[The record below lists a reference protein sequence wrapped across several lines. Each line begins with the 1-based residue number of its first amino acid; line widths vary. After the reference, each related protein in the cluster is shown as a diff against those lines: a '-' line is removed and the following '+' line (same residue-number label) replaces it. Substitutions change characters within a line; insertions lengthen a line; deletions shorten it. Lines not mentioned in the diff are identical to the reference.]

1 MDVSLFYPLNVIFE
15 LSEGLGWVGPVPT
28 GIGHKT
34 YYLVGAEG
42 RDSLKKTQRYKARCC
57 MEMIWLSPRKS
68 EGFP

>member
-42 RDSLKKTQRYKARCC
+42 RDSLKKHKDIKLGAAWR
-57 MEMIWLSPRKS
+57 
-68 EGFP
+68 